1 MPSILTSIYFQNMSN
16 HENDDEVAGPSI
28 MGSDDRRYSGPDT
41 AELTNAQ
48 TIIEMLQVG
57 FNGASSTGLSQDD
70 MELSS
75 KTKWLI
81 LDPNYYPRDP
91 EGRFFFKLSEW
102 TD

>member
-1 MPSILTSIYFQNMSN
+1 MSN

-81 LDPNYYPRDP
+81 LDPTYYLGTLKVGSFSNYQNGLTENISDSHM
-91 EGRFFFKLSEW
+91 G
-102 TD
+102 